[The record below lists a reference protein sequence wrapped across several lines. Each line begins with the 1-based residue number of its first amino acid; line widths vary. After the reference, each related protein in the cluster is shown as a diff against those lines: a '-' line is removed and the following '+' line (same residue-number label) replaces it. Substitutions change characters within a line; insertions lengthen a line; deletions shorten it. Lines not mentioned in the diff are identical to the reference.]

1 MELPDEIIEL
11 GAQVEAGGAI
21 APNPD
26 LFETY
31 EVFAAELT
39 NLFIRPWLAADHA
52 SRLSTDG
59 DYFRVDIGGRS
70 VVVAREAEDKIHA
83 MRNACLHAGYRICEE
98 EEGRGDHLFC
108 RYHAWDYAIDGR
120 LIDPELR
127 PEERDRSRFRLPRYA
142 MQIWNG
148 LIFIDPSVAAANPP
162 DAKPIAAADVPDLAG
177 GKVVS
182 RKRFQTTWNWKH
194 LRHFLWG
201 SKDLVFSGGG
211 YDAIAEFGPLST
223 LLTKNGDAALIRL
236 IPRYAGHS
244 DFELVRIAR
253 PGHNSAEGGDETR
266 IEEALRQEG
275 DKIAGLPTGNL
286 GRDFYEWYWAAMKPA
301 DAA

>member
-1 MELPDEIIEL
+1 MELPDQITEI
-11 GAQVEAGGAI
+11 GAQLDAGGAI
-21 APNPD
+21 TPDPD

-39 NLFIRPWLAADHA
+39 NQFVKPWLAADHA
-52 SRLSTDG
+52 SRLSADG

-70 VVVAREAEDKIHA
+70 VVIAREAEDKIYA

-98 EEGRGDHLFC
+98 EEGRGNHLFC
-108 RYHAWDYAIDGR
+108 RYHGWDYAIDGT
-120 LIDPELR
+120 LTEPKLR
-127 PEERDRSRFRLPRYA
+127 PEETDRSRFRLPRYA

-148 LIFIDPSVAAANPP
+148 LIFIDPSLAAPNAPEP
-162 DAKPIAAADVPDLAG
+162 KPIGANDVPDLG
-177 GKVVS
+177 RGKVVS

-194 LRHFLWG
+194 LRQLLW
-201 SKDLVFSGGG
+201 SSDNLIFARGGH
-211 YDAIAEFGPLST
+211 DTAAEFGPLSK

-244 DFELVRIAR
+244 DFELVRIAP
-253 PGHNSAEGGDETR
+253 PGHNSAEGGDEAR
-266 IEEALRQEG
+266 IEEALRVEG
-275 DKIAGLPTGNL
+275 DKIAGQPGGNL
-286 GRDFYEWYWAAMKPA
+286 DRDFYAWYWGHMKPA